1 MYFYCSSY
9 HDKTYNP
16 RSLKATVN
24 RVVRY
29 LEKLQKEVKFDA
41 IAFRGTSGAAI
52 AYPVSAIAGYHLI
65 NVRREPYKHHHGS
78 KIEASGN
85 RKIHRYI
92 ILDDFI
98 ESGRTIKTI
107 IRVIKKETA
116 PSSWSRTAKE
126 KPVECVG
133 VVIYSDQGDPSKKIQ
148 ISKGKEIPVFMM
160 IR

>member
-1 MYFYCSSY
+1 MYFYCSNY
-9 HDKTYNP
+9 HDRTYNP

-29 LEKLQKEVKFDA
+29 LEKLQKKVKFDA
-41 IAFRGTSGAAI
+41 IAFSGTSGAAI

-65 NVRREPYKHHHGS
+65 NVRREPYKQHHGS

-85 RKIHRYI
+85 RKIYRYI

-98 ESGRTIKTI
+98 ASGRTIKLI
-107 IRVIKKETA
+107 VRAIKKETI
-116 PSSWSRTAKE
+116 PSSWSRIALEE

-133 VVIYSDQGDPSKKIQ
+133 VVIYSDQGDSSKSIQ
-148 ISKGKEIPVFMM
+148 ISKWKKIPVFMV
-160 IR
+160 